1 MALQVSFVT
10 QLALALNSALIK
22 FFNVLLALECLPRD
36 PHPPR
41 FNDRNIFITHQNL
54 YLQLMQRR
62 GQQRI
67 ETAQNFITAIE
78 QFAESA
84 H

>member
-1 MALQVSFVT
+1 MFSKT
-10 QLALALNSALIK
+10 RI
-22 FFNVLLALECLPRD
+22 LPD
-36 PHPPR
+36 GL
-41 FNDRNIFITHQNL
+41 NDRNIFITHQNL

-67 ETAQNFITAIE
+67 ETAHNFITAIE

-84 H
+84 LKWKAFSNANKKVLRRS